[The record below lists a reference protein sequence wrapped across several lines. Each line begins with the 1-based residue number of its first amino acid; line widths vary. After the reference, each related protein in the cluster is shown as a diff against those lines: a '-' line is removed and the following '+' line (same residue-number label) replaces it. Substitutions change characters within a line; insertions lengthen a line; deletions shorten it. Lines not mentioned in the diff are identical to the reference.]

1 MLKELT
7 DKLASALTTLF
18 QSSDVV
24 AADWRAAH
32 VTPIF
37 KKGEQYDSANYRPV
51 SLASIVCKLLE
62 HITVTAV
69 MRHLEDNT
77 ILNDN
82 QHGFRRGRLCE
93 TQLLELMEELMT
105 NLECGKQT
113 DVLIMDFSKAFDH
126 ANHSLLLHKL
136 QHYGVQGEPMHRSPA
151 SLRQVPSS
159 GGGWTSI
166 LLCQCQIRSPSGFS
180 TRALFVPSIHK

>member
-1 MLKELT
+1 MNPYKAQGPNGTRIRVLKELT

-62 HITVTAV
+62 HIVDSRAAV
-69 MRHLEDNT
+69 MRHFEDHG

-82 QHGFRRGRLCE
+82 QRGFRRGRSCD
-93 TQLLELMEELMT
+93 TQLLEFM
-105 NLECGKQT
+105 
-113 DVLIMDFSKAFDH
+113 
-126 ANHSLLLHKL
+126 
-136 QHYGVQGEPMHRSPA
+136 
-151 SLRQVPSS
+151 
-159 GGGWTSI
+159 
-166 LLCQCQIRSPSGFS
+166 
-180 TRALFVPSIHK
+180 